1 MSESKN
7 WRSIRSYGII
17 LVRNIKENI
26 EPEFLLVCRKS
37 TYCYVDYLLGKY
49 NESDLEYFN
58 FMIENMT
65 IDEREKIINGEY
77 SYLWNDLYSSTRPA
91 NGSFY
96 SYVQTKF
103 QRMLPS
109 FKNKN
114 QTLPKF
120 YNSPE
125 WGFPKGRPNFKEDPY
140 DCAVRELYE
149 ETRISPLMYN
159 IEASILPFEEKYVGT
174 NGIGYRNVFF
184 IAFPKEECDGFID
197 ENNNAQTREIGSI
210 KWMKYSETMKC
221 FRYLE
226 TSKKCILE
234 RVNESI
240 KQFRENRDNSNLK
253 FSQNIIFQSKFIK

>member
-17 LVRNIKENI
+17 LVRNIKNDKS
-26 EPEFLLVCRKS
+26 PEFLLVCRKS

-49 NESDLEYFN
+49 SENDMEYFN

-65 IDEREKIINGEY
+65 IEERNKILHNDY
-77 SYLWNDLYSSTRPA
+77 SELWNDLYSSTRPA

-96 SYVQTKF
+96 GYVYAKF
-103 QRMLPS
+103 LRMLS
-109 FKNKN
+109 IFKK
-114 QTLPKF
+114 QHYLLPKM
-120 YNSPE
+120 YVSPE

-149 ETRISPLMYN
+149 ETRISPLMYT
-159 IEASILPFEEKYVGT
+159 IESSILPFEEKYVGT

-184 IAFPKEECDGFID
+184 VAFPKEGCDGFID
-197 ENNNAQTREIGSI
+197 ETNNAQTREIGSI
-210 KWMKYSETMKC
+210 KWKTYEETMRC
-221 FRYLE
+221 FRCLE

-234 RVNESI
+234 KIYESI
-240 KQFRENRDNSNLK
+240 RNYKDTPNDKYLQKRDNSLEF
-253 FSQNIIFQSKFIK
+253 FSQN